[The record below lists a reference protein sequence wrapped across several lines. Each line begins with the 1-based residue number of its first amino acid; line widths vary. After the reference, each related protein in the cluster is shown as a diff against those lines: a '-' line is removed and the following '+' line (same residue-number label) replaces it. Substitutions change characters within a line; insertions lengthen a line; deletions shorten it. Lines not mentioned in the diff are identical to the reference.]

1 MNGQALVTGA
11 ARGIGL
17 ACAKALHR
25 EGLRVYGA
33 DLDQPERPEDAAL
46 FAGFFIAD
54 LSRED
59 QAVAVA
65 AQVRQREDGLACLV
79 NNAALQVTKPL
90 AETGVAEFR
99 AVLDVNLVAP
109 FVLAVELLGHLKR
122 AGGAVVNIASVHAV
136 ATSPAI
142 GAYAASK
149 GGLLALTRTMA
160 LEFAPLVRANA
171 VLPGAVDTDML
182 RRGLTRDLY
191 GEQGGADPCSQLAER
206 HPLGRIGRP
215 EDIAQTV
222 VFLADPEKSAFV
234 TGQGFVIDGGCL
246 CKLSTE

>member
-1 MNGQALVTGA
+1 MNGAALVTGA

-17 ACAKALHR
+17 ACAMALSR

-33 DLDQPERPEDAAL
+33 DLDRPGRPEEADR

-59 QAVAVA
+59 QAAAVA

-79 NNAALQVTKPL
+79 NNAALQVTRPL

-109 FVLAVELLGHLKR
+109 FVLAVELLEHLKR

-191 GEQGGADPCSQLAER
+191 GEAAGDPCAALAGR

-222 VFLADPEKSAFV
+222 VFLADPEKSAFI
-234 TGQGFVIDGGCL
+234 TGQGFAVDGGCL

>member
-1 MNGQALVTGA
+1 MHGAALVTGA

-17 ACAKALHR
+17 ASARALAQ
-25 EGLRVYGA
+25 EGLRVYGTDRDVPA
-33 DLDQPERPEDAAL
+33 EAGP
-46 FAGFFIAD
+46 FAGFFAAD
-54 LSRED
+54 LSRPE
-59 QAVAVA
+59 QAAAVA
-65 AQVRQREDGLACLV
+65 AAVREREDALVCLV

-90 AETGVAEFR
+90 AGTSVDEFR
-99 AVLDVNLVAP
+99 AVLDTNLVAP
-109 FVLAVELLGHLKR
+109 FVMAVELLEPLRH

-191 GEQGGADPCSQLAER
+191 GDAAEDPYAQLAAR

-215 EDIAQTV
+215 EDIARTV
-222 VFLADPEKSAFV
+222 VFLADPDKSAFI

>member
-1 MNGQALVTGA
+1 MHGAALVTGA

-17 ACAKALHR
+17 ACARALAQ

-33 DLDQPERPEDAAL
+33 DLDQPTQAHDAAL
-46 FAGFFIAD
+46 FAGFFAAD
-54 LSRED
+54 LSCED
-59 QAVAVA
+59 QATAVA
-65 AQVRQREDGLACLV
+65 AAVREREDALACLV
-79 NNAALQVTKPL
+79 NNAALQIAKTL
-90 AETGVAEFR
+90 AQTSVAEFR
-99 AVLDVNLVAP
+99 AVLDTNLIAP
-109 FVLAVELLGHLKR
+109 FLLAVELLEPLRR
-122 AGGAVVNIASVHAV
+122 AGGAVVNMASVHAA

-149 GGLLALTRTMA
+149 GGLMALTRTMA
-160 LEFAPLVRANA
+160 LEFAPSVRANA

-182 RRGLTRDLY
+182 RHGLTRDLY
-191 GEQGGADPCSQLAER
+191 GDDAGDPYAQLASR

-215 EDIAQTV
+215 EDIAQAV
-222 VFLADPEKSAFV
+222 VFLADPDKSGFI